1 MPLRRLAVPVLILL
15 SIVLLLCTVNL
26 TGTPGDTES
35 ASKRV
40 ERIVGGRMLMLDACM
55 DKALHAD
62 KSRFLSAISLPED
75 MVVYRYCGD
84 TLVSWSNQFTTT
96 NDDIS
101 TRYLFQTLG
110 NPRAEAV
117 SPLTY
122 ATEEASLINMGSRWY
137 LVRSVS
143 DGEDRVIGGLI
154 VMDEMDRTSFNGVNR
169 HFRLSDRF
177 SIRPLTYS
185 GGSAV
190 SYKGVPQFKI
200 LYDSMQGTVITNAY
214 LVWLALALFMAAML
228 LFLRE
233 KENLRRYCIA
243 MASIIASMVALYF
256 WGLHAQ
262 NDSRL
267 FSPALY
273 ADGGLLYSI
282 GAFIVADI
290 TIVLAVVC
298 TYMTRKA
305 ALRDIYEKC
314 DDPRRPMIMISALLA
329 LVLAAI
335 MVYAFLA
342 LRSITLNSG
351 ICLELYKFGEIDR
364 YTAVVY
370 AGFAALMMTVPLIL
384 QMMRPGVKALLG
396 VRYDAFSTTSR
407 TLQAVGFAAFMVV
420 CTSVFGF
427 RREQDRQVVW
437 ANRLA
442 VERDLGL
449 EMHLRSTENAIAS
462 DMIIGALSMIDNGA
476 NAVLGRIAE
485 NYMAR
490 IAQDYD
496 IAVYIVNSAKATPES
511 WAFLQSRLDGCAP
524 IAPDSRFVVHTSHAS
539 RTSYTGHF
547 VYISS
552 DGVVAHVLMDV
563 EAKANRADKGY
574 SSLLGISAPGKV
586 ALPSR
591 YSYARYSGSDL
602 AVSAGKYSYPNIIDS
617 TLYAGVRHFTEDGYV
632 HFVNDVSEG
641 STVIISRQKLEK
653 AYYLTVGLLI
663 ALAAYFLLSLLVL
676 TKPKAPAGK
685 KVARSYY
692 KSRVTFVLIFS
703 LVVTLVSMA
712 AVSVL
717 FVYRRNDA
725 NMKAMM
731 TDKVNSIRAILESS
745 CEDAVSFRDL
755 SRPEFTALVDEASN
769 MLVADIS
776 LYSTDGKVF
785 YSTTPEIF
793 DRSLLGTRLDEK
805 AFGAIRFRGKRCFI
819 QKESIGDKKYFS
831 LYAPVYNSSGQML
844 CIMKSPYTDENFDFE
859 MEAVF
864 HFATILA
871 VFLLLLIIARFAIL
885 RVVGRL
891 FKPLEEMSSKM
902 SATDVDSLEYITYD
916 NDDEISSL
924 VTSYNRMVSDLSEST
939 RELAQAERDK
949 AWSGM
954 ARQVAHE
961 IKNPLTP
968 MKLQIQ
974 RIMRLKQRQAPG
986 WEDKLDEAMGIVL
999 DHIDVLTDTANEFS
1013 TFAKLYSEDPVSID
1027 VDALLQEEIAMF
1039 DNRDNIAFEYFGLDG
1054 ASIMGP
1060 KPQLT
1065 RVFVNLLANS
1075 VQAIGEAP
1083 SGRILVSL
1091 RNSAED
1097 GWYDMVFEDNGPG
1110 VDAANQEKLF
1120 TPNFTT
1126 KSSGTGLGLAIS
1138 RSILEKCGAT
1148 ISYSKSFALGGACFS
1163 IHYPK
1168 KL

>member
-1 MPLRRLAVPVLILL
+1 MPLRRLAVPMLILM
-15 SIVLLLCTVNL
+15 SVILLMCTVNL

-35 ASKRV
+35 ASRRV
-40 ERIVGGRMLMLDACM
+40 ERIVGGRMLMLDSYM
-55 DKALHAD
+55 DRALHAD
-62 KSRFLSAISLPED
+62 KSHFLWTGSLPDD
-75 MVVYRYCGD
+75 MAIYRYCGD
-84 TLVSWSNQFTTT
+84 TLVSWINQFTTT
-96 NDDIS
+96 NDDIA
-101 TRYLFQTLG
+101 TKYLFETLG
-110 NPRAEAV
+110 NPKAEVV

-143 DGEDRVIGGLI
+143 DGDDRVIGGLI
-154 VMDEMDRTSFNGVNR
+154 VMDEMDRTSFNGANP
-169 HFRLSDRF
+169 HFHLNDRF

-214 LVWLALALFMAAML
+214 LVWLALALFIAAML
-228 LFLRE
+228 LFLHER
-233 KENLRRYCIA
+233 KNLRRYCIA
-243 MASIIASMVALYF
+243 MGGMIAAMVMLYF
-256 WGLHAQ
+256 WGLHVQ
-262 NDSRL
+262 NDSKI

-290 TIVLAVVC
+290 TIILAVVC
-298 TYMTRKA
+298 TYMIRKA
-305 ALRDIYEKC
+305 AMRDIWEKC
-314 DDPRRPMIMISALLA
+314 ADPRRPLIAVTVALA

-335 MVYAFLA
+335 VAYAYFA

-351 ICLELYKFGEIDR
+351 ICLELYKFGELDR

-370 AGFAALMMTVPLIL
+370 VGFAALMVTIPLLL
-384 QMMRPGVKALLG
+384 QMMRPGVKALTGLK
-396 VRYDAFSTTSR
+396 YDAFSTASR
-407 TLQAVGFAAFMVV
+407 TLQAVCFAAFMVA

-449 EMHLRSTENAIAS
+449 EMQLRMSENAIAS
-462 DMIIGALSMIDNGA
+462 DVIIGALASVGNSA
-476 NAVLGRIAE
+476 NTVLGRIAE
-485 NYMAR
+485 NYLTR
-490 IAQDYD
+490 ISQDYD
-496 IAVYIVNSAKATPES
+496 MSVYIVNSDSATAES
-511 WAFLQSRLDGCAP
+511 WAFLQSRLEGGLP
-524 IAPDSRFVVHTSHAS
+524 IAPDSHFTYHTSHSS

-547 VYISS
+547 VYVARG
-552 DGVVAHVLMDV
+552 GVVSHVVMEV

-602 AVSAGKYSYPNIIDS
+602 VTSGGKYSYPNIIDNNI
-617 TLYAGVRHFTEDGYV
+617 YDGGRHYTEDGYV
-632 HFVNDVSEG
+632 HFVNIVSEG
-641 STVIISRQKLEK
+641 NAVIISRQKMEK
-653 AYYLTVGLLI
+653 ACYLTVGLLL
-663 ALAAYFLLSLLVL
+663 ALAMYFILCLLLL
-676 TKPKAPAGK
+676 TKKRVKPAKA
-685 KVARSYY
+685 ARSYY
-692 KSRVTFVLIFS
+692 KTRVTFVLIFS

-712 AVSVL
+712 AVSVV

-731 TDKVNSIRAILESS
+731 TDKVNSIRAVLESS
-745 CEDAVSFRDL
+745 CEGAASFRDL
-755 SRPEFTALVDEASN
+755 SRPEFTGLVDEASN
-769 MLVADIS
+769 MLGADIT
-776 LYSTDGKVF
+776 LYNPQGKVF

-793 DRSLLGTRLDEK
+793 DRSLLGTRIDEK
-805 AFGAIRFRGKRCFI
+805 AYNAVMFRGRRCFI
-819 QKESIGDKKYFS
+819 QKESIGDRKYFS
-831 LYAPVYNSSGQML
+831 LYAPVYNASGQL
-844 CIMKSPYTDENFDFE
+844 VSILKSPYTDENFDFE

-871 VFLLLLIIARFAIL
+871 VFLLLLIVARFAIL

-902 SATDVDSLEYITYD
+902 SATDVDSLEYISYD

-939 RELAQAERDK
+939 RQLAQAERDK
-949 AWSGM
+949 AWSAM

-974 RIMRLKQRQAPG
+974 RIMRLKEKQMPG
-986 WEDKLDEAMGIVL
+986 WEDKLDVAMGIVL

-1013 TFAKLYSEDPVSID
+1013 TFAKLYSEDPVNIN

-1039 DNRDNIAFEYFGLDG
+1039 DNRENIAFEYFGLEG

-1097 GWYDMVFEDNGPG
+1097 GWYDIVFEDNGPG

-1168 KL
+1168 KP